1 MEDRLKEI
9 KNYCKHYDYLDFVN
23 LKDLNWM
30 IQTIEQLHKEI
41 SLLCPIADLPVI
53 ETLKVEKLMYMETV
67 GKLERENERLKKVN
81 QVTNDDWIEQHK
93 EIVRYRKALEE
104 IAGNR
109 CCGFHWKHKE
119 LAEKLLG

>member
-1 MEDRLKEI
+1 LAD
-9 KNYCKHYDYLDFVN
+9 N
-23 LKDLNWM
+23 LKKIRNRFRGRLHNSGRYGEFLKHHETDIGELLE
-30 IQTIEQLHKEI
+30 IVEQQKQ
-41 SLLCPIADLPVI
+41 
-53 ETLKVEKLMYMETV
+53 ET
-67 GKLERENERLKKVN
+67 ERLKKVS

-109 CCGFHWKHKE
+109 CCGFHWQHKE